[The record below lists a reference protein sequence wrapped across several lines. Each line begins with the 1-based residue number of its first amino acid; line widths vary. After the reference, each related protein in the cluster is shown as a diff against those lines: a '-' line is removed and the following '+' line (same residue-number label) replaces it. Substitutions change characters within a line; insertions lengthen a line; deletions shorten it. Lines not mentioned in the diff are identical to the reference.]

1 MTTAMIELGIDRMS
15 VAARAELA
23 LDIWESLEGEL
34 STTPLSAED
43 EAELERRDRELDD
56 EPDSGLTWAEIR
68 KRIEIGE

>member
-1 MTTAMIELGIDRMS
+1 MTTAMKELGIDRMT

-43 EAELERRDRELDD
+43 QTELERRDQDLDE
-56 EPDSGLTWAEIR
+56 EPDSGLTWTDIR
-68 KRIEIGE
+68 KRIEAGE

>member
-1 MTTAMIELGIDRMS
+1 MSTAMKELGIDRMT

-43 EAELERRDRELDD
+43 EAELERRDQDLD
-56 EPDSGLTWAEIR
+56 EKPDSGLTWAEIR
-68 KRIEIGE
+68 KRIEVGE